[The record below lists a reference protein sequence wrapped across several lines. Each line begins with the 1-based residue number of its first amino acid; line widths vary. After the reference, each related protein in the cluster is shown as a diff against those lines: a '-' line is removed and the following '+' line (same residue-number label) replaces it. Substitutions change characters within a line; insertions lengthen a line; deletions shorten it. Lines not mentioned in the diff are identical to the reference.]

1 MFEKYPKG
9 VQPTPATLGPRG
21 THQINLQDYSRHSSN
36 NRCSTHTGNPRPI
49 AQNTIPS
56 EIKHK
61 ISTSIKQFIRANIK
75 EEEDDDGDDHQPQQN
90 NNDDEED
97 DEEDKEAMEEAV

>member
-1 MFEKYPKG
+1 M
-9 VQPTPATLGPRG
+9 
-21 THQINLQDYSRHSSN
+21 HQENLAM
-36 NRCSTHTGNPRPI
+36 CSTHTGNPRPI

-75 EEEDDDGDDHQPQQN
+75 EEEDDDDDDHQPQQN
-90 NNDDEED
+90 NNDNEED